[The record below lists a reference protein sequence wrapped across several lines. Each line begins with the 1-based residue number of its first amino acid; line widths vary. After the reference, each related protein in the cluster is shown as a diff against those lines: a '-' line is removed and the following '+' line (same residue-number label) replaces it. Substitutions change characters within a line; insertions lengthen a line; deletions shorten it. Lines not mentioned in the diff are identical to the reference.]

1 MRPTHLLILLI
12 VLIVLFGA
20 KRLPDVARSIGQSM
34 KVFKKEVS
42 ELQQDDA
49 PAASPP
55 PAPAPAPAPAPSP
68 EPTPGP
74 QAAPGTHAGTSDTRS
89 APAAPP
95 GQ

>member
-1 MRPTHLLILLI
+1 MRPTHILILLI

-42 ELQQDDA
+42 DLQQDDE
-49 PAASPP
+49 PAS
-55 PAPAPAPAPAPSP
+55 PAPAPAPAPQA
-68 EPTPGP
+68 TPGP
-74 QAAPGTHAGTSDTRS
+74 QAAPDPPAGTSDTRS

>member
-1 MRPTHLLILLI
+1 MRPTHILILLI

-42 ELQQDDA
+42 DLQEDTA
-49 PAASPP
+49 PASPP
-55 PAPAPAPAPAPSP
+55 PLPAAGA
-68 EPTPGP
+68 TPGP
-74 QAAPGTHAGTSDTRS
+74 QPAPRTSADTSDT